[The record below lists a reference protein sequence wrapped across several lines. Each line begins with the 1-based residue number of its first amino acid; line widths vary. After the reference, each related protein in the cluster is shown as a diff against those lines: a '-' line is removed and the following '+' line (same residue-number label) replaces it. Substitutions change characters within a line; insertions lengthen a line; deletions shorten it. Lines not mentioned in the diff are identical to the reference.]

1 MDDREFSEFDQ
12 LSSMSNEDLEKEV
25 IQGTNLHI
33 HMSKASVAKRI
44 LENRRQKQ
52 QLESIKNVEKVT
64 QHLDTSNK
72 ELLAITGSLN
82 EIVKILNFFK
92 SHWLPKQ
99 PLWIKISTFL
109 GGTILLGILLNLIAS
124 AIAKFWFH
132 W

>member
-1 MDDREFSEFDQ
+1 MDDREFTGFDQ
-12 LSSMSNEDLEKEV
+12 LNSLSDQDLEKEV
-25 IQGTNLHI
+25 IQGINLHI

-52 QLESIKNVEKVT
+52 QLESIRNVEKVT

-72 ELLAITGSLN
+72 ELLVITSSLN

-99 PLWIKISTFL
+99 PFWIKVITFL
-109 GGTILLGILLNLIAS
+109 AGTILLGILLNLIAS
-124 AIAKFWFH
+124 AIAKFLLH

>member
-1 MDDREFSEFDQ
+1 MDDREFLEFDQ
-12 LSSMSNEDLEKEV
+12 LNTLSDAELEKEV
-25 IQGTNLHI
+25 IVGTNLHI

-64 QHLDTSNK
+64 QNLDSSNK
-72 ELLAITGSLN
+72 ELIIITGNLN
-82 EIVKILNFFK
+82 ETVKILHFFK

-99 PLWIKISTFL
+99 PLWIRIVTFL

-124 AIAKFWFH
+124 AIVKFWLH